1 MFGFFVGNWY
11 LGIFEESG
19 CSRMDNMNLDEIK
32 DTEIVV
38 FRPQG
43 GQTEFQVVLDAGQDT
58 VWATEQQIVE
68 LFGKARRTIGE
79 HIENIYKEGELDK
92 ASTWREFRQVQ
103 KEGDREVSRKVSV
116 YNLDV
121 IISIGY
127 RVKSPVGVEFRKWA
141 NQKLKDY
148 LLKGYSINTE
158 LLQKEKRAV
167 AKLQKEMD
175 ALSQQLFDRQ
185 AVLTDGLLSIISHY
199 SRSFDLL
206 NRYDKEDLTES
217 DLNESIIYV
226 INTHDV
232 REAIQQ
238 LKADLMSRGEASEL
252 FGNEKDNS
260 FEGILGSISQTV
272 FGVLAYPS
280 VEEQAAQLLYSI
292 IKGHSF
298 SDGNKRIGSFIFV
311 WYLEQNDYHLNAK
324 GERKISDNTLVALA
338 LAVAQSMPDQRDTI
352 LKLIIN
358 LIKDTE

>member
-1 MFGFFVGNWY
+1 MK
-11 LGIFEESG
+11 
-19 CSRMDNMNLDEIK
+19 NMNLGKIK
-32 DTEIVV
+32 DTEMVV

-43 GQTEFQVVLDAGQDT
+43 GHTEFQVVLDAGQDT

-79 HIENIYKEGELDK
+79 HIKNIYEEGELGK

-103 KEGDREVSRKVSV
+103 KEGEREVSRKVSV

-148 LLKGYSINTE
+148 LLKGYSINWE
-158 LLQKEKRAV
+158 LLQKEQSTVKR
-167 AKLQKEMD
+167 LQEEVD
-175 ALSQQLFDRQ
+175 ILNQQLFDRQ

-206 NRYDKEDLTES
+206 NKYDKEDLSES
-217 DLNESIIYV
+217 DLNENIIYV
-226 INTHDV
+226 INTLDV
-232 REAIQQ
+232 RKAIQQ
-238 LKADLMSRGEASEL
+238 LKADLMSKGEASAL
-252 FGNEKDNS
+252 FGNEKDDS
-260 FEGILGSISQTV
+260 FEGILGSVSQTV
-272 FGVLAYPS
+272 FGMLAYPS
-280 VEEQAAQLLYSI
+280 IEEQAAQLLYSI

-311 WYLEQNDYHLNAK
+311 WYLEQNNFHLNAK
-324 GERKISDNTLVALA
+324 GERKISDNALVALA
-338 LAVAQSMPDQRDTI
+338 LAVAQSMPDQREII

-358 LIKDTE
+358 LIKDTK